1 MNCPTR
7 SSENP
12 AGSLFCE
19 NCGQPL
25 EFVCPNCGEPVP
37 PSAKFCR
44 NCGFSLANT
53 HLTARPASLT
63 RTESLE
69 ALRRVA
75 PPSMASKILTARERM
90 AGERKGGG
98 GGFTDIVRSTTLA
111 RDMDPEAWGGV

>member
-1 MNCPTR
+1 MNCPTC
-7 SSENP
+7 SYENP
-12 AGSLFCE
+12 AGSHFCE
-19 NCGQPL
+19 NWGPPL
-25 EFVCPNCGEPVP
+25 ECVCPNGGEPVP

-90 AGERKGGG
+90 AGGGERGGG
-98 GGFTDIVRSTTLA
+98 GVGDTAGAHDA
-111 RDMDPEAWGGV
+111 